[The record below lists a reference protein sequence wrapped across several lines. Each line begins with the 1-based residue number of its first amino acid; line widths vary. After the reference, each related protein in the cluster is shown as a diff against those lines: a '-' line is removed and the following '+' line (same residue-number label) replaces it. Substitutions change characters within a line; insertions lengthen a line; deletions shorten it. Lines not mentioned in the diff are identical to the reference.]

1 VFFLL
6 FLCLCLLLLLDDKRE
21 KIPDTKIEGAAKDE
35 EIEDISSGT

>member
-1 VFFLL
+1 VFFFL